1 MKMTGFHV
9 NSLLID
15 RIEKRWVTR
24 GLFVFAFAISVAY
37 SLLPIG
43 DSDFSKFNVWYDKLS
58 SSDFSSA
65 STQIEFPVITMGN
78 VLFLLFTLLAICIF
92 VLVSIIYARIYIGE
106 MIVSKTDQSKES
118 SFVSLPMFIAFFILI
133 IIPLIIMFLFFW
145 FAYIIIVPAM
155 LLSPIL
161 ILVEKKNIYDSIAYS
176 FKYTNGYKL
185 SIFWNLLT
193 LYCLFWFIESISSFF
208 LPSGNNAG
216 VFLDGFFTAFAALAV
231 GRTIGI
237 FYEMIQL
244 KKDTSHS
251 EQEK

>member
-1 MKMTGFHV
+1 MTGFNI

-15 RIEKRWVTR
+15 RIEKRWVAR

-37 SLLPIG
+37 YMLPIG
-43 DSDFSKFNVWYDKLS
+43 DSVFSKISDWADKYS
-58 SSDFSSA
+58 ISNFASA
-65 STQIEFPVITMGN
+65 STQIEFPVITVEN
-78 VLFLLFTLLAICIF
+78 VLNSLFLILMICVF

-106 MIVSKTDQSKES
+106 KIVQTTGETKKS
-118 SFVSLPMFIAFFILI
+118 SLDRLPAFIVFFLLI
-133 IIPLIIMFLFFW
+133 IIPLIIMYNYFYV
-145 FAYIIIVPAM
+145 AYVFIIPAM

-161 ILVEKKNIYDSIAYS
+161 ILVEKKNIYDSIVYS

-193 LYCLFWFIESISSFF
+193 LYCLFWFFESISSFF
-208 LPSGNNAG
+208 LPAGNNAG

-237 FYEMIQL
+237 FYEMIRL
-244 KKDTSHS
+244 KKDASHS